1 MSLPPPL
8 PVKSGTSPAK
18 VFWIAFGSL
27 AGIVTLAV
35 AGLIVYDLAGDSQ
48 DDSTAAGLGAVGRA
62 VSVSFTPQ
70 DIEERCR
77 RSGLEY
83 YALARDSRLSGR
95 ASEAQQEKL
104 AADGIKV
111 YRAKISKKSDV
122 VYVISIIEAP
132 RAFSSDQAKE
142 VLEMLAPS
150 TPVAVSGRYIYCNA
164 GRPDPRGRGD
174 EVIWMPPQ
182 ELYESLGR

>member
-1 MSLPPPL
+1 MSLPPPF
-8 PVKSGTSPAK
+8 PVKSGTSTAK
-18 VFWIAFGSL
+18 VFLIVFGSL
-27 AGIVTLAV
+27 AGVVTLAV
-35 AGLIVYDLAGDSQ
+35 AGLFVYGLAGDSHEA
-48 DDSTAAGLGAVGRA
+48 STGAGLGSSGRA
-62 VSVSFTPQ
+62 VPVSFTPQ
-70 DIEERCR
+70 NIEERCR

-150 TPVAVSGRYIYCNA
+150 TPVAVSGRYISCNA

>member
-18 VFWIAFGSL
+18 VFLIVFGSL
-27 AGIVTLAV
+27 AGVVTLAV
-35 AGLIVYDLAGDSQ
+35 AGLFVYGLAGDSHEA
-48 DDSTAAGLGAVGRA
+48 STGAGLGSSRRA
-62 VSVSFTPQ
+62 VPVSFTPQ
-70 DIEERCR
+70 NIEERCR

-132 RAFSSDQAKE
+132 RAFSSDQANE

>member
-8 PVKSGTSPAK
+8 PVKSGTSSAK
-18 VFWIAFGSL
+18 VVWIAFGSL
-27 AGIVTLAV
+27 AGIVTLAL
-35 AGLIVYDLAGDSQ
+35 AGLIVYGLAGDSQ
-48 DDSTAAGLGAVGRA
+48 DDSTAAGLRAVGQA
-62 VSVSFTPQ
+62 VPANFTPQ

-111 YRAKISKKSDV
+111 YRAKISKRSNV
-122 VYVISIIEAP
+122 VYIISIIEAP
-132 RAFSSDQAKE
+132 RPFSSGQAKE

-150 TPVAVSGRYIYCNA
+150 TPVAISGRYIYCNA
-164 GRPDPRGRGD
+164 GRPDPRSMSD